1 MMTRSDSFSDAKEL
15 SRLDDP
21 GVLQRCVKL
30 KRRSDFEMILLGISL
45 PLLAVA
51 FFLLIR
57 GFTGTT
63 SRSGRYHPPAPVL
76 IPYGECALGVALV
89 ALAVFFWC
97 RSFYLL
103 DLSARRLYY
112 QFQILWWRRR
122 RLAFRQ
128 EEIAG
133 LTAEGQMKR
142 TKYGTYWNYRL
153 TAVGLDG
160 RQEPLSNWRRE
171 GLEMWNAKARELAAL
186 LGCQSY
192 AAPRESSPSVELE
205 YGKPV
210 LRFDTPPS
218 LWPRSPARFVLFVAV
233 VLIFLAV
240 VLSIIVMPHR

>member
-21 GVLQRCVKL
+21 SVWKHCVKL
-30 KRRSDFEMILLGISL
+30 KRRSDLETALLGISL
-45 PLLAVA
+45 PLLAVS

-57 GFTGTT
+57 GFSGTT
-63 SRSGRYHPPAPVL
+63 SRSGRYHPPAPFL
-76 IPYGECALGVALV
+76 IPYGEWALGIAVA
-89 ALAVFFWC
+89 ALAVFFCC

-103 DLSARRLYY
+103 DPTARRLYY

-133 LTAEGQMKR
+133 ITTEGQMKSS
-142 TKYGTYWNYRL
+142 KYGTYWNYRL

-160 RQEPLSNWRRE
+160 RQEALSNWRRE
-171 GLEMWNAKARELAAL
+171 GLEMWNAKARELAGL

-192 AAPRESSPSVELE
+192 AAPRESAPSVELQD
-205 YGKPV
+205 GKPV

-218 LWPRSPARFVLFVAV
+218 LWTRSPARFVLFTAV
-233 VLIFLAV
+233 VVVFLTV